1 MVVTPL
7 YRARPCLPD
16 FDGAVFRAGHHPFP
30 LAVEG
35 DTCDVACVALKNEV
49 WCGVGVSDFEEL
61 NGVMACRR
69 KISFVGGNAQSVHLR
84 VGMLDRS

>member
-1 MVVTPL
+1 MVVAPL

-16 FDGAVFRAGHHPFP
+16 FDGAVFRTGHHPFS

-35 DTCDVACVALKNEV
+35 DACDVACVALKNEV
-49 WCGVGVSDFEEL
+49 WRGIGISDFEEF
-61 NGVMACRR
+61 NGVMACRC
-69 KISFVGGNAQSVHLR
+69 KISFVGRDAQSVHLR